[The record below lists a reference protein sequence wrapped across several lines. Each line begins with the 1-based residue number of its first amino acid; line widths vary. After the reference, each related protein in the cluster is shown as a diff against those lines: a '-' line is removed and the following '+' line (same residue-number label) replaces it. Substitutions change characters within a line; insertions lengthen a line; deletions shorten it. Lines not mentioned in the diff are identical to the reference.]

1 MVKKEIVQQENRHFT
16 ERKSK
21 WLVSLI
27 SNPENSYD
35 NQEIHFT
42 PTKAVKKKKKTDI
55 GLKGCEGMGC
65 LWESKFPQLLGR
77 TVVLT
82 NHHAV
87 QITMHISRLWVSMCT
102 SATGDEQGLSRT
114 GWCKQP
120 IALKEVPC
128 PQLQH
133 ISETF
138 LVSTHWKCELVEKLL
153 LPQL

>member
-27 SNPENSYD
+27 SNLENSYD

-42 PTKAVKKKKKTDI
+42 PTKAVKKKKNI

-65 LWESKFPQLLGR
+65 LWENKFPQLLGR

-87 QITMHISRLWVSMCT
+87 QITMHISRLWVAMCI

-114 GWCKQP
+114 GRCKQP
-120 IALKEVPC
+120 MCPKGGPMPPTPAHLRNLPSLHTLEV
-128 PQLQH
+128 
-133 ISETF
+133 
-138 LVSTHWKCELVEKLL
+138 
-153 LPQL
+153 